1 MACRTGCKTQD
12 HASYAECCKDAATG
26 AWMVAASKGYDQG
39 AQRRWDGELS
49 EYRSLR
55 KEGIRPDGTTRPHL
69 EKAKKLSD
77 HMGAAYGRDF
87 NVATQ
92 MEG

>member
-1 MACRTGCKTQD
+1 
-12 HASYAECCKDAATG
+12 
-26 AWMVAASKGYDQG
+26 MVAVSKGFDQG
-39 AQRRWDGELS
+39 VQRRWDNELG
-49 EYRSLR
+49 EYRDLR

-77 HMGAAYGRDF
+77 AVGAAYGRDF
-87 NVATQ
+87 NMATP